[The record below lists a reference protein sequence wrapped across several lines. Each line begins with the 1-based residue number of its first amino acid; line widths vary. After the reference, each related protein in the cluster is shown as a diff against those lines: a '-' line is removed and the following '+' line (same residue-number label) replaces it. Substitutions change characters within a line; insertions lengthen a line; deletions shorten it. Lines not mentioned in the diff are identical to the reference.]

1 MLKCNCEI
9 IVKAAN
15 NSRVISFDFVNKIE
29 INSSYEDL
37 TDTCNITI
45 PRSIQFEGKNLFVG
59 NDAIFKRGDRIEVKL
74 GYEPN
79 LESVFNGFI
88 RNIGSG
94 LPTVLECEDEMYR
107 LKQFNITYPSKVDL
121 ITKNKKGKLLKHPKT
136 IPFKV
141 TLDELC
147 DYMFTDKSIPYKII
161 DDIDLGAFRVTRATP
176 AMVLDKLKS
185 EYGLFSYFRDGFL
198 YIGFANNATDTLEAE
213 FKMEEVIIDSDSL
226 EWQNED
232 EVKIKVVAISMD
244 FSNTKI
250 EVEAGDVDGDQ
261 KTIHKFKMTKAELQK
276 VADAYVKE
284 FKYTGFKGEVE
295 TFGEPI
301 MRHGDRARITST
313 KLPERDGTY
322 LIKRVKR
329 VYGVNEGNHQIFT
342 LGVKVA

>member
-59 NDAIFKRGDRIEVKL
+59 NDAIFKRGDRIEVKI

-107 LKQFNITYPSKVDL
+107 LKQFNVTFPKGGGKAQT
-121 ITKNKKGKLLKHPKT
+121 TKLSGLLDAI
-136 IPFKV
+136 IP
-141 TLDELC
+141 T
-147 DYMFTDKSIPYKII
+147 IPYKII

-213 FKMEEVIIDSDSL
+213 FKMEEVIINSDTL
-226 EWQNED
+226 EWQEED
-232 EVKIKVVAISMD
+232 EVKVKVVAISMD

-250 EVEAGDVDGDQ
+250 QAEAGDVDGDQ
-261 KTIHKFKMTKAELQK
+261 KTIHKFKMTKSELKK
-276 VADAYVKE
+276 VAEAYVKE

-342 LGVKVA
+342 LGVKIA

>member
-9 IVKAAN
+9 IVRSAN
-15 NSRVISFDFVNKIE
+15 NNRVISFDFVNKIE

-79 LESVFNGFI
+79 LETVFNGFI

-107 LKQFNITYPSKVDL
+107 LKQYKITYPKGENSDKTIKGLLDTILKVPF
-121 ITKNKKGKLLKHPKT
+121 KLLDNLPLNDIT
-136 IPFKV
+136 
-141 TLDELC
+141 
-147 DYMFTDKSIPYKII
+147 FTN
-161 DDIDLGAFRVTRATP
+161 VTP
-176 AMVLDKLKS
+176 AIVLDKLKS

-198 YIGFANNATDTLEAE
+198 IVGFANNASDTLEAE
-213 FKMEEVIIDSDSL
+213 FKMEEVIIDGDSL

-232 EVKIKVVAISMD
+232 DIEIGVTAINIDSENKKTEVK
-244 FSNTKI
+244 
-250 EVEAGDVDGDQ
+250 AGSLNGEQ
-261 KTIHKFKMTKAELQK
+261 KTYHYTGMSKEDLKNVAEK
-276 VADAYVKE
+276 TVKE